1 MLGKGAGGCRAS
13 RSSGLA
19 APVSDQL
26 SQDNMQC
33 VQGISGY
40 LKRLVHRYV
49 MHDCSINSSS
59 VGPQIP
65 SRMHLPR
72 PTG

>member
-13 RSSGLA
+13 RSLGLG

-33 VQGISGY
+33 VQGISSDLY
-40 LKRLVHRYV
+40 TV
-49 MHDCSINSSS
+49 MSCMIAVST
-59 VGPQIP
+59 VV
-65 SRMHLPR
+65 L
-72 PTG
+72 